1 MGGSSGAGYNF
12 EGFPSI
18 CTFPPPRFSETPG
31 GRLPQGGISPGFSF
45 FLFLFF
51 QKEKM
56 RGEKGQGVDVY
67 FIVKVLSGG
76 NPKFHVRFCK
86 KIKGEAIKRAK
97 GREEGGGGKGA
108 TLI

>member
-1 MGGSSGAGYNF
+1 
-12 EGFPSI
+12 
-18 CTFPPPRFSETPG
+18 
-31 GRLPQGGISPGFSF
+31 
-45 FLFLFF
+45 
-51 QKEKM
+51 M